1 MSESVVKKLLEIF
14 QNILD
19 VEISENEFLKGN
31 LIENL
36 SIDSLIALQ
45 LITEIEKNFHIII
58 EEDELAIKLI
68 DSPSYFIDYYKK
80 YQS

>member
-1 MSESVVKKLLEIF
+1 MIKATLSNEI
-14 QNILD
+14 
-19 VEISENEFLKGN
+19 LKY
-31 LIENL
+31 
-36 SIDSLIALQ
+36 
-45 LITEIEKNFHIII
+45 ITEIEKKFHIII